1 MNRYLVWSES
11 ESREDAR
18 GIEEMSHWSAAR
30 RWAHRY
36 DEHERDIANGGSVM
50 VRVEDIETG
59 LEIRFRI
66 TGGFSAFY
74 RVDEVPNAST
84 SP

>member
-1 MNRYLVWSES
+1 MNRYLVWEES
-11 ESREDAR
+11 ESREDALE
-18 GIEEMSHWSAAR
+18 IEEMSHWSAAR
-30 RWAHRY
+30 RWAERY
-36 DEHERDIANGGSVM
+36 DECERDIANGSIAM
-50 VRVEDIETG
+50 VTARDIEDG

-74 RVDEVPNAST
+74 RADEVLDATP